1 MKENAHPIK
10 KELLRLL
17 PKVDEL
23 LKDERFNQYS
33 EKLNPKYLV
42 EIIREEVDSV
52 RSSILSGSIQ
62 DDTLDIDMIIECIE
76 SRIQKEF
83 DFGLKKVINGTGVV
97 LHTNLGRAPMAK
109 EAQAALDS
117 ILYGYCNL
125 EYEIDNGVRGS
136 RHDHLKSLLQ
146 KLTGA
151 EDVIVVNNNAAA
163 VMLVLS
169 TMAKGKEVI
178 VSRGE
183 LVEIGGSFRIPRV
196 MEHSGAALREVGSTN
211 KTHAADYEEAIN
223 ENTAALMKVHTSNF
237 KVLGFTDSVDI
248 ADLRT
253 IADKYSLPIIEDL
266 GSGVFLDLRKYG
278 LEYEPTVMDSLAKGA
293 DIVTFSGDKLMGGA
307 QCGVIVGKKE
317 YIAQMKKNNL
327 LRALRVDK
335 MTIAALTATLSMY
348 LNTENIE
355 EKIPVLSMLS
365 KTAEALEE
373 KAQILCDLICN
384 QKPELKHQVEKC
396 KMSSMVGG
404 GSLPTQLMDS
414 YGLQI
419 QSTKISTSKLEQL
432 MRITPPHIVG
442 RVEENCYYLD
452 VRTIFDEEIEMVAD
466 KLTNLLDGAP
476 N

>member
-1 MKENAHPIK
+1 MK

-23 LKDERFNQYS
+23 MKEERLERHAGRLDQ
-33 EKLNPKYLV
+33 KYIV
-42 EIIREEVDSV
+42 EAIREEIEGV
-52 RSSILSGSIQ
+52 RKEILEGTFEG
-62 DDTLDIDMIIECIE
+62 DTLDLEQMVVAIDQK
-76 SRIQKEF
+76 IQKDF

-97 LHTNLGRAPMAK
+97 LHTNLGRAPLAK
-109 EAQAALDS
+109 EAKEALSD

-125 EYEIDNGVRGS
+125 EYEIENGQRGS

-169 TMAKGKEVI
+169 TMAKGREVI

-183 LVEIGGSFRIPRV
+183 LVEIGGSFRIPKV
-196 MEHSGAALREVGSTN
+196 MEHSGAILKEVGSTN
-211 KTHAADYEEAIN
+211 KTHLSDYAEAIN

-237 KVLGFTDSVDI
+237 KILGFTDSVDTG
-248 ADLRT
+248 DLRDL
-253 IADKYSLPIIEDL
+253 ADAHQLPIIDDL

-278 LEYEPTVMDSLAKGA
+278 LAYEPTVMDSLAKGA

-307 QCGVIVGKKE
+307 QCGVIVGKKK
-317 YIAQMKKNNL
+317 YIAEMKKNNL

-348 LNTENIE
+348 LNTGQIE

-365 KTAEALEE
+365 KKEEALLKTAGTLYAGILEE
-373 KAQILCDLICN
+373 NPGAR
-384 QKPELKHQVEKC
+384 EEVEIV

-414 YGLQI
+414 YGIKVSPQKC
-419 QSTKISTSKLEQL
+419 TTSKLEQI
-432 MRITPPHIVG
+432 MRTTKPHIVG
-442 RVEENCYYLD
+442 RVEENCYYID
-452 VRTIFDEEIEMVAD
+452 VRTLFDEEVPIVAR
-466 KLTNLLDGAP
+466 KLAEVLAGMGTK
-476 N
+476 